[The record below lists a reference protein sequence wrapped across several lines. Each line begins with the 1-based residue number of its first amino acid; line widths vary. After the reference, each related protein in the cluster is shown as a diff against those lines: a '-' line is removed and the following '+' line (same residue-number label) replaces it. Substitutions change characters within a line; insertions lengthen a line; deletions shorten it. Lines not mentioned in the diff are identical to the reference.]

1 MMSSTFTAD
10 CRHAV
15 RSLLRSPAFSLVAI
29 LTFAVGIGVN
39 TAVFSVFNGV
49 ILRSLPYPD
58 ADRIT
63 MVWMDNRQQ
72 NIKEDITSYPNYRD
86 WRDQGSSYAHLAAFT
101 DSAFNLTGAD
111 QPERLNGAMATANF
125 FDVMGVRPI
134 LGRLFTEAQETP
146 GNDAVVVL
154 SYGLWQRKFGGASSV
169 LGQTITLNG
178 RPHEIIGVI
187 PATLRLPAQ
196 AELWKP
202 LAPDENARQARGS
215 FWLPVI
221 GRLKSGVSVE
231 QAQSEM
237 TAIASRL
244 EQEYPSNRGFG
255 IYVVGL
261 HEQLVGRIERSLT
274 VLLAAVAFVLLI
286 ACANLGNLLLGRTAA
301 RRKELA
307 IRTALGA
314 RRMRLIRQIVT
325 EALVLAV
332 VGSALGLLL
341 AYWATGFFIA
351 IGGDSIPRPESIAID
366 GRVLLFTLVLA
377 VVAALT
383 SGIIPAVHASR
394 AAVTDSLREGG
405 REGGPS
411 ASHRTR
417 SVLIGVEVA
426 LAFVLLSGAGLLLR
440 TLWTMQHV
448 DRGFLPDRVAT
459 MRLSL
464 PGSLYAGPPEVS
476 AFYSQLLDKVRALP
490 GVESA
495 ATGSGVLQPLLA
507 NSGVFTLEGRPAPPP
522 GEQVEYPVEIV
533 SPGYFETLG
542 VTLQSG
548 RTFTT
553 QDHTDAPLVVMIN
566 ETLARVGWPGQD
578 PLGRRIRGGGANS
591 RAPWLT
597 VIGVVRDLRRADL
610 RREIRPELYFSTLQ
624 RPSRSQMLLIR
635 TAGDPASIVAAVR
648 HEVQSLNPQLP
659 LFAVGTLQGQVAQTL
674 TPDRF
679 GAVLLA
685 TFALVA
691 VLLASVGIY
700 GVTAHAVGQR
710 THEVGIRMALGA
722 SRADVLRLMIAQ
734 HLKPAVAGVVIGAA
748 GALALSRSLRTL
760 VYGIG
765 IADPLTYIVMAA
777 ALLAVTLIAC
787 WVPSRRATKVD
798 PLVALRSE

>member
-15 RSLLRSPAFSLVAI
+15 RSLLRSPAFSLVAM
-29 LTFAVGIGVN
+29 LTFAIGIGVN
-39 TAVFSVFNGV
+39 AAVFSVFNGV

-58 ADRIT
+58 AGRIT
-63 MVWMDNRQQ
+63 MVWMDNRPQ

-86 WRDQGSSYAHLAAFT
+86 WRDQSSSYAHLAAFT

-125 FDVMGVRPI
+125 FEVMGVRPI
-134 LGRLFTEAQETP
+134 LGRLFTEAQESP
-146 GNDAVVVL
+146 GNDAIVVL
-154 SYGLWQRKFGGASSV
+154 SYGLWQRKFGGTSSV

-178 RPHEIIGVI
+178 RPHEIIGVM
-187 PATLRLPAQ
+187 PGTLRVPAQ

-244 EQEYPSNRGFG
+244 EQEYPNNRGFG

-332 VGSALGLLL
+332 VGSVLGLLL

-476 AFYSQLLDKVRALP
+476 AFYSQLLDRVRALP

-507 NSGVFTLEGRPAPPP
+507 NSGVFTIEGRPAPPP

-648 HEVQSLNPQLP
+648 HEVQTLNPQLP

-710 THEVGIRMALGA
+710 RHEVGIRMALGA

-765 IADPLTYIVMAA
+765 VADPLTYIVMAA